1 MFGER
6 LADDQDTSARTQRR
20 SFVRASV
27 GSGSELAIELT
38 QPRDCDRTV
47 SLRERR
53 KCGVKL
59 LHCSDA
65 RSQVAQLDDLAA
77 DRQRREQLRA
87 LQRLAWS
94 GKAASRAYIRPSQS
108 SNLASGRTIARRRR
122 SRT

>member
-6 LADDQDTSARTQRR
+6 LADNQDTSARTQCR
-20 SFVRASV
+20 SFVRTSV

-38 QPRDCDRTV
+38 QPRDCDRAV

-53 KCGVKL
+53 KRGVE
-59 LHCSDA
+59 LHRRSTA

-87 LQRLAWS
+87 LQRLGLVRQCRDPAVD
-94 GKAASRAYIRPSQS
+94 ALLP
-108 SNLASGRTIARRRR
+108 LL
-122 SRT
+122 